1 MALLKR
7 REALE
12 AAAYIYEQRIR
23 GKRDKYIQEQLG
35 LDADQYAEAC
45 KFLLENRSE
54 QLREMPREHVYVEY
68 VIDQKKNI
76 KDLDSLIKNLDANS
90 QYNALIGA
98 IRLRSDIQNKIVDRA
113 QEFGLVKKEAEKREL
128 IGGIALFDL
137 AADDLRK
144 KIVSHTKG
152 LADVMRDYGEKD
164 FLRLPS
170 PELHYGESA
179 FETTGEEAA
188 DSADEDDEA
197 ELEKPSGRAKAK
209 EAAKAAILSAM
220 KKAKAR

>member
-12 AAAYIYEQRIR
+12 AAAYIYECRIR

-45 KFLLENRSE
+45 KFLLEHRSE

-76 KDLDSLIKNLDANS
+76 KDLDSLIRNLDANS

-98 IRLRSDIQNKIVDRA
+98 IRLRSDIQNKILDRA

-137 AADDLRK
+137 GADDLRK

-152 LADVMRDYGEKD
+152 LAEVMRDYGEKD
-164 FLRLPS
+164 FLRLPA

-179 FETTGEEAA
+179 FETTGEAV

-197 ELEKPSGRAKAK
+197 ELEKPSGRRAAK
-209 EAAKAAILSAM
+209 EAAKAAIMSAM
-220 KKAKAR
+220 KKVKTR

>member
-12 AAAYIYEQRIR
+12 AAAFIYECRIR
-23 GKRDKYIQEQLG
+23 GKRDKYIQEELG
-35 LDADQYAEAC
+35 FNAEQYNEVC
-45 KFLLENRSE
+45 KFLLEHRSE
-54 QLREMPREHVYVEY
+54 QIREMPREHVYVEY

-98 IRLRSDIQNKIVDRA
+98 IRLRSDIQNKILDRA

-128 IGGIALFDL
+128 IGGIAIFELG
-137 AADDLRK
+137 ADDLRK
-144 KIVSHTKG
+144 KIVSHTKS

-164 FLRLPS
+164 FLRLPA

-179 FETTGEEAA
+179 FDTTGEAV
-188 DSADEDDEA
+188 DSAETDDEA
-197 ELEKPSGRAKAK
+197 ELEMPSRR
-209 EAAKAAILSAM
+209 EFAKAAARDAI
-220 KKAKAR
+220 KKTAKVTAKAR

>member
-12 AAAYIYEQRIR
+12 AAAFIYECRIR
-23 GKRDKYIQEQLG
+23 GKRDKYIQDQLG

-45 KFLLENRSE
+45 KFLLEHRSE

-76 KDLDSLIKNLDANS
+76 KDLDSLIRNLDANS

-98 IRLRSDIQNKIVDRA
+98 IRLRSDIQNKILDRA

-137 AADDLRK
+137 GADDLRK

-152 LADVMRDYGEKD
+152 LADVMRDYGEKS
-164 FLRLPS
+164 FLGLPS

-179 FETTGEEAA
+179 FDTTGEAV

-197 ELEKPSGRAKAK
+197 ELEKPSGRAGAK
-209 EAAKAAILSAM
+209 EAAKASIMAAM
-220 KKAKAR
+220 KKTKTR